1 MLNMPVLKF
10 DKSIKYLETQTNIQK
25 NNKQL
30 ILDIITNIGLI
41 LNTSSANNNEH
52 LKNVLE
58 TANDF
63 LQNISN
69 NIITLEQLNLE
80 ISNIKNELNDIISS
94 KSQTPKTKEYYIAA
108 FSNIKNNIEQYTES
122 FQEAEKKLDIDN
134 SDFNNFIKENDFKYT
149 LNETENSE
157 NNYELTSFSVNNEV
171 TSISSDE
178 DTNEKIEDSIY
189 SDSEDDVVELDT
201 DSTIENISEKNIAES
216 SAETEITNENNVAE
230 QLVEAEVINETIV
243 ETNNEVQ
250 TVNEVSFETT
260 NNEEIVDENNQSNV
274 ETTSE
279 VTEQIEIQTPDIN
292 NTTENINENNVI
304 IEEIPALSINDINTL
319 SEQTRTELDPAE
331 LEKKHKIDELTNE
344 FKEIL
349 TNLYD
354 TGITDF
360 DFTSALTNSFQE
372 ILPNTK
378 KSEAED
384 IDLELLEEIAFS
396 DELLNG
402 NAPTKEVADT
412 IVVDDIVYDNPS
424 ILEDT
429 IVDDIVS
436 DIIENPTQ
444 DNLLESLIEKDSTIN
459 EEKENESLLDSL
471 IKENSLNEES
481 VIEKVTTKEE
491 LIEPFDVE
499 KDIQEK
505 SDTEEIVEES
515 MEELI
520 NSIIDSPIVE
530 ENIKPEPKFEDDTI
544 KDIEVSEPITES
556 EEPEINI
563 LDGEFE
569 EAPINEIET
578 PIEDHGLPE
587 LDDSI
592 LEEIFAT
599 NDSVKD
605 EYVSP
610 LEEISST
617 EDIFNR
623 ELTNLLNDELGD
635 HQLHNYT
642 DSNIETKKIE
652 ESSEEK
658 QTTIEV
664 SEYHKIQPVI
674 DETMPIDQMIDM
686 IKAAEAKSKVL
697 IISEKTNSIYLP
709 YRISELRNYME
720 YYPNVYDSLAD
731 VVSQEFILNLSN
743 FREHPAKA
751 RFTET
756 YNLIK
761 NRSGKTVTKALTYA
775 LKLSNMKNLDP
786 AIIAACKSDYEL
798 DCFLDCL
805 NHNKLNSFKFFKIF
819 YDANPI

>member
-1 MLNMPVLKF
+1 MLNMPILKF
-10 DKSIKYLETQTNIQK
+10 DKSIKYLERQTDIQK

-41 LNTSSANNNEH
+41 LNTSSDNEH

-80 ISNIKNELNDIISS
+80 ISNIKNDLNDIISS

-122 FQEAEKKLDIDN
+122 FQEVEKKLDIDN
-134 SDFNNFIKENDFKYT
+134 SDFNNFIRENDFKYT

-157 NNYELTSFSVNNEV
+157 NNYELASFSVNNEV
-171 TSISSDE
+171 TSISADE
-178 DTNEKIEDSIY
+178 NINEKHEESIY
-189 SDSEDDVVELDT
+189 SDSEDDIVELDT
-201 DSTIENISEKNIAES
+201 DSTVDNIDESNTAES
-216 SAETEITNENNVAE
+216 TTENEIIGENNVAE
-230 QLVEAEVINETIV
+230 QLAETEVINEIV
-243 ETNNEVQ
+243 A
-250 TVNEVSFETT
+250 
-260 NNEEIVDENNQSNV
+260 
-274 ETTSE
+274 
-279 VTEQIEIQTPDIN
+279 EQVQTPDIN
-292 NTTENINENNVI
+292 DNTENINQNNII

-319 SEQTRTELDPAE
+319 SEEPRIELTPDE
-331 LEKKHKIDELTNE
+331 LEKKQKIDDLTNE

-354 TGITDF
+354 TGITNF
-360 DFTSALTNSFQE
+360 DLSSALTNSFQE

-378 KSEAED
+378 KSDVED

-396 DELLNG
+396 DEILNR
-402 NAPTKEVADT
+402 NNSIEEIPDNTV
-412 IVVDDIVYDNPS
+412 IDDIVYDTPS
-424 ILEDT
+424 ILEET
-429 IVDDIVS
+429 IVDDVVS

-444 DNLLESLIEKDSTIN
+444 NNLLESLIEKDSNTSEDII
-459 EEKENESLLDSL
+459 EEKTKDSLLNSL
-471 IKENSLNEES
+471 IKENTLNEET
-481 VIEKVTTKEE
+481 VIEET
-491 LIEPFDVE
+491 LQPFDVQEDITE
-499 KDIQEK
+499 KIDNIEPPVEK
-505 SDTEEIVEES
+505 S

-520 NSIIDSPIVE
+520 ESIINSPIIE
-530 ENIKPEPKFEDDTI
+530 ENITPIINEPTFEDNI
-544 KDIEVSEPITES
+544 IENIEVSEPINES
-556 EEPEINI
+556 EETEINI
-563 LDGEFE
+563 LDEEFE
-569 EAPINEIET
+569 DAPICDAESN
-578 PIEDHGLPE
+578 IEDHGLPE

-599 NDSVKD
+599 NDSIND
-605 EYVSP
+605 EYTSP

-617 EDIFNR
+617 EDIFNS
-623 ELTNLLNDELGD
+623 ELTKLLNNELD
-635 HQLHNYT
+635 DQLLHNHK
-642 DSNIETKKIE
+642 DSNIEQNHITKLLEKKQLTEIE
-652 ESSEEK
+652 ES
-658 QTTIEV
+658 
-664 SEYHKIQPVI
+664 HKIQPVI

-720 YYPNVYDSLAD
+720 YYPNVYSSLAD
-731 VVSQEFILNLSN
+731 VVSQEFILNLNN
-743 FREHPAKA
+743 FREHPSKA

-761 NRSGKTVTKALTYA
+761 NRSGKPISKALTYA

-786 AIIAACKSDYEL
+786 AIIAACKNDYEL

-805 NHNKLNSFKFFKIF
+805 NHNKLDSFSFFKIF